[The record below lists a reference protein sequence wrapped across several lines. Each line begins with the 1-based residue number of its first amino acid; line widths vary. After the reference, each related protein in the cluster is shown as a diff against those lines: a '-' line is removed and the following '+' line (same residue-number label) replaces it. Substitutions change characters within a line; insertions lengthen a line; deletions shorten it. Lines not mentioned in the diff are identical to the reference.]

1 MPSKGV
7 YFIYETRS
15 QIDAYVAQF
24 KGEALDRLNRLRA
37 LTKNVVPEAVESY
50 SYGLIGFKYKGKPL
64 VYYGAFAHHIGFYA
78 TPNGHEAFADEF
90 AKYKQGKGS
99 VQLPLDQALPF
110 DLVEKVVKYRVE
122 NIEESR

>member
-1 MPSKGV
+1 M
-7 YFIYETRS
+7 
-15 QIDAYVAQF
+15 AQF